1 MKKKSI
7 IIFLSCCSLLF
18 ANSSFSVYTFAKG
31 ESSSASED
39 SSVINITEDNLTP
52 DICDGEDYSAKIQR
66 IFYENGHYS
75 IEIMI
80 DNKSSNSII
89 FNLNNSD
96 VDGFQI
102 SIGTSCNTIDPG
114 KKGVVKF
121 GFQEQEFTDYGIE
134 DFDCLNTVF
143 SVFASENAPTYPLC
157 IKKDVFMK
165 DSNGNPISVLSSAQF
180 QQKID
185 ELNQKIE
192 NLETENQ
199 ELKEQLSEYKN
210 VASESQTSAEI
221 SETVSAA
228 SDNENDQRL
237 MNAVVMTAD
246 VYNGSNTQIIGQRA
260 FITIPKEVLKQISEK
275 GYTNFLNA
283 KVKDS
288 GYNWFSIICDDGT
301 GICFAGSFTGLGTYG
316 KINNEGSVTEAIGNI
331 SVTENGYEY
340 ESIN

>member
-18 ANSSFSVYTFAKG
+18 ANNSSSIYIFAKG
-31 ESSSASED
+31 ESSSVSED

-52 DICDGEDYSAKIQR
+52 DIYDGKDYSAKIQR
-66 IFYENGHYS
+66 TFYENGYYN

-80 DNKSSNSII
+80 DNKSSDSII
-89 FNLNNSD
+89 FTLDNSD

-102 SIGTSCNTIDPG
+102 SMGMSCNTINSG

-134 DFDCLNTVF
+134 DFDYLNTVF
-143 SVFASENAPTYPLC
+143 GVFASENAPAYPLC
-157 IKKDVFMK
+157 IKKEVFMK
-165 DSNGNPISVLSSAQF
+165 DSNGNSVSVSSSKL

-185 ELNQKIE
+185 ELNKKIE
-192 NLETENQ
+192 SLETENQ

-210 VASESQTSAEI
+210 VTPENQTSTEI
-221 SETVSAA
+221 SETVPAT

-275 GYTNFLNA
+275 GYVNFLNA

-316 KINNEGSVTEAIGNI
+316 KINNEGSVTETIGNI

>member
-66 IFYENGHYS
+66 IFYESGHYS

-102 SIGTSCNTIDPG
+102 SMGTSCNTIDPG

-157 IKKDVFMK
+157 IKKEVFMK
-165 DSNGNPISVLSSAQF
+165 DSSGNTITTSSSSQL
-180 QQKID
+180 QQRVD
-185 ELNQKIE
+185 ELTEKVQELESENQK
-192 NLETENQ
+192 
-199 ELKEQLSEYKN
+199 LKNELSEYKN
-210 VASESQTSAEI
+210 AASNSSSSTKNKS
-221 SETVSAA
+221 TVSITNFVSSVPNDVTGKWRLATVSTA
-228 SDNENDQRL
+228 YPISSYALNYYKKYFKSNDEIHGIINKDLGQTYSLSIVGGQLYVATHQYIDGEENDASL
-237 MNAVVMTAD
+237 LFGGD
-246 VYNGSNTQIIGQRA
+246 VISQIYIDLNTGT
-260 FITIPKEVLKQISEK
+260 ITI
-275 GYTNFLNA
+275 A
-283 KVKDS
+283 
-288 GYNWFSIICDDGT
+288 
-301 GICFAGSFTGLGTYG
+301 
-316 KINNEGSVTEAIGNI
+316 
-331 SVTENGYEY
+331 
-340 ESIN
+340 